1 MCKDTGCYVLIKSVN
16 QKNKEEEMKK
26 KILASAL
33 VLVMVMGLFSACGDS
48 GEGGTAAEF
57 RQVYSYDVAT
67 LNYLNTTSTGDMA
80 IPANTQEW
88 LIQYDNVGNVLPAV
102 AEDWK
107 TSDDGL
113 TWTFTL
119 RDMKWYNSAGEEMA
133 DVTAQDFVNAA
144 EYALK
149 YDAAASYMFPAA
161 KIKNSGAGGE
171 ALINGDVAWEDVGIK
186 AVDDKTLEFTLE
198 AECPY
203 FLSCLTYGCFAPMAT
218 GVLQSV
224 GDWDNRANWTVDD
237 WNEFSVALDGI
248 TYDKLWYCGAY
259 YLSEYSPGE
268 QYIMTK
274 NPNYFEADQ
283 VYIESLVNTYNA
295 EATTI
300 APEMF
305 QREEVDY
312 ADLTATMAKSWSENE
327 ETKNLYHANRVLPD
341 YSYFWSFE
349 FDPQF
354 DEQYEPDN
362 WRIAVNNENFR
373 KSIMHGINRVGA
385 ATISDPNNGENLVR
399 NTITPKDFVIADGV
413 DYADQDV
420 FKDLAVSDG
429 VDAYFNED
437 LAKEY
442 RDKAMEELK
451 AEGATFP
458 IKIPLLYNPSVV
470 DWDAE
475 CTYVEKQLEELLGTD
490 YIDIIVLQGSTT
502 AFLSETRN
510 TGQFALMKTN
520 YGCDYADPLTYTD
533 PFRED
538 NNYTKMDKSTD
549 PETMAIVEEYYA
561 ARDKADAITDPDKLA
576 ERYAAFAEAEAI
588 LIEHAIAIPQG
599 LSGGYQA
606 SMVDVFEGQYAPFG
620 ISTLRYKGQHVL
632 EEPQGPEEFQA
643 ALEEWEAERV
653 AASEE

>member
-1 MCKDTGCYVLIKSVN
+1 
-16 QKNKEEEMKK
+16 MKK

-248 TYDKLWYCGAY
+248 TYDELWYCGAY

-442 RDKAMEELK
+442 RDKA
-451 AEGATFP
+451 
-458 IKIPLLYNPSVV
+458 LLRNLRLREQPSLSRFL
-470 DWDAE
+470 
-475 CTYVEKQLEELLGTD
+475 C
-490 YIDIIVLQGSTT
+490 STT
-502 AFLSETRN
+502 L
-510 TGQFALMKTN
+510 Q
-520 YGCDYADPLTYTD
+520 
-533 PFRED
+533 
-538 NNYTKMDKSTD
+538 
-549 PETMAIVEEYYA
+549 
-561 ARDKADAITDPDKLA
+561 
-576 ERYAAFAEAEAI
+576 
-588 LIEHAIAIPQG
+588 
-599 LSGGYQA
+599 
-606 SMVDVFEGQYAPFG
+606 
-620 ISTLRYKGQHVL
+620 
-632 EEPQGPEEFQA
+632 
-643 ALEEWEAERV
+643 
-653 AASEE
+653 